1 MKKLLLLLTAF
12 IVLVLLLS
20 AFSGCQEEN
29 LTENT
34 KKARFIGNEN
44 RKLKVRL
51 DKCQTEIEKCRQEK
65 VVLQHQRG
73 EKTVRVMNF
82 LTEQNRQ
89 LEAQNEQLK
98 QQLEELKNRE

>member
-12 IVLVLLLS
+12 IVSALLLS

-29 LTENT
+29 LTDS

-51 DKCQTEIEKCRQEK
+51 DRCQAETEKCLQEKRVLQEERQEK
-65 VVLQHQRG
+65 IADVA
-73 EKTVRVMNF
+73 NF
-82 LTEQNRQ
+82 FIEQKRQ